1 MEIIREKEYDT
12 VMKETVEPY
21 LKKHGKSGYI
31 SSYDGIGKIHV
42 MRYLAEEPKGVIVI
56 CHGYTESAPKYD
68 ELAYYFL
75 QAGFHVYLPEH
86 CGHGLSYRLTKDPSL
101 VHIDNWKRYVRDFLH
116 VCEYIRKKH
125 PDLNLNL
132 FAHSMGGAIGGIAAA
147 WKPEWF
153 YRVILNSPM
162 IRPRTANIP
171 WVISASVSGVQ
182 CLLGKGGEYVPGQH
196 PYDASETFETSASTS
211 RPRFN
216 RFNNLRK
223 MHKYMQVCAA
233 SYGWLF
239 ASAEMS
245 WYLKGIAWK
254 LYRAPML
261 LIQAEQDDYVCG
273 NEIYRFARHVQRYE
287 GTSCEFLYLPG
298 TKHETYSC
306 DDKTMQHYVNR
317 ILKFLISKQIHLF
330 FCARCMLRSNNFYVA
345 SVCISQAF
353 FDFFLKK
360 NKKRP

>member
-12 VMKETVEPY
+12 VMKEMVEPY

-42 MRYLAEEPKGVIVI
+42 MRYLTENPKGVIVI
-56 CHGYTESAPKYD
+56 CHGYTESASKYD
-68 ELAYYFL
+68 ELVYYFL
-75 QAGFHVYLPEH
+75 QAGYHVYLPEH

-101 VHIDNWKRYVRDFLH
+101 VHIDNWKRYVRDFLY

-125 PDLNLNL
+125 PDLPLNL

-153 YRVILNSPM
+153 CRVILNSPM

-182 CLLGKGGEYVPGQH
+182 CLLGKGEAYVPGQH

-211 RPRFN
+211 RPRFE

-223 MHKYMQVCAA
+223 SHKYMQICAA

-239 ASAEMS
+239 ASVEMS

-254 LYRAPML
+254 MYRVPML
-261 LIQAEQDDYVCG
+261 LIQAEQDDYVWG
-273 NEIYRFARHVQRYE
+273 NEICRFARRIQRYE
-287 GTSCEFLYLPG
+287 GASCEFLYLPG

-306 DDKTMQHYVNR
+306 DDKIMQYYVNKV
-317 ILKFLISKQIHLF
+317 LTFL
-330 FCARCMLRSNNFYVA
+330 A
-345 SVCISQAF
+345 
-353 FDFFLKK
+353 
-360 NKKRP
+360 